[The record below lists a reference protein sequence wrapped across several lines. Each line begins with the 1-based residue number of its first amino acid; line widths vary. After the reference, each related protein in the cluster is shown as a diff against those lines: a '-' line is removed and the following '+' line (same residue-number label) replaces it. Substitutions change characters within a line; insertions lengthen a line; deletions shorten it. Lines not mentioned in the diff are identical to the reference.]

1 MQEVDQIHLNFNE
14 GNLSALN
21 FILAFIMFGVA
32 LEIKTDDFIRL
43 VRSPKI
49 ALVGLASQFV
59 ILPAATCALVYVI
72 QPAPSIALGMIMV
85 AACPGGNISNFI
97 TYLAKGNTALS
108 VSLTAVGT
116 VLAIVMT
123 PFNLSFWGGL
133 YSPVASILHE
143 VSLDALEVL
152 ETILWIAG
160 LPLLAGMFVGRH
172 WPVFAALISRFIKP
186 FSIVIFLG
194 FVAMAFAN
202 NVDIFTRYIHLVL
215 VVVFFHNA
223 VALASGFYAAR
234 IFGLEF
240 RDQKT
245 VAIETG
251 IQNSGLGLL
260 LIFSFF
266 GGLGGAALV
275 AAWWGIWHI
284 ISGMLIATFW
294 GRTVTATQTS

>member
-133 YSPVASILHE
+133 YPPVAAILHE

-152 ETILWIAG
+152 ETILLIAG

-172 WPVFAALISRFIKP
+172 WPAFAALISRFIKP

-194 FVAMAFAN
+194 FVAMAFTN

-215 VVVFFHNA
+215 VVVFLHNA

-284 ISGMLIATFW
+284 ISGMFIATFW

>member
-72 QPAPSIALGMIMV
+72 QPTPSIALGMIMV

-133 YSPVASILHE
+133 YPPVAAILHE

-152 ETILWIAG
+152 ETILLIAG

-172 WPVFAALISRFIKP
+172 WPAFAALISRFIKP

>member
-14 GNLSALN
+14 GNLNALN

-133 YSPVASILHE
+133 YPPVAAILHE

-152 ETILWIAG
+152 ETILLIAG

-172 WPVFAALISRFIKP
+172 WPAFAALISRFIKP

-194 FVAMAFAN
+194 FVAMAFTN

-215 VVVFFHNA
+215 VVVFLHNA

>member
-133 YSPVASILHE
+133 HPPVAAILHE

-152 ETILWIAG
+152 ETILLIAG

-172 WPVFAALISRFIKP
+172 WPAFAALISRFIKP

>member
-32 LEIKTDDFIRL
+32 LEIRADDFSRL
-43 VRSPKI
+43 IKSPRI
-49 ALVGLASQFV
+49 ALVGLASQFL
-59 ILPAATCALVYVI
+59 ILPAATCALVAI
-72 QPAPSIALGMIMV
+72 LQPSPSIALGMIMV

-133 YSPVASILHE
+133 YPPVAAILQE
-143 VSLDALEVL
+143 VSLDAIEVL
-152 ETILWIAG
+152 ETILLIAG
-160 LPLLAGMFVGRH
+160 LPLLAGMFVGRR
-172 WPVFAALISRFIKP
+172 WPVFAARISKFIKP

-202 NVDIFTRYIHLVL
+202 NVAIFTKYIHLVL
-215 VVVFFHNA
+215 IVVFLHNA
-223 VALASGFYAAR
+223 VALASGFYAAKL
-234 IFGLEF
+234 FSLEF

-245 VAIETG
+245 IAIETG

-294 GRTVTATQTS
+294 GRAVPATQTT

>member
-32 LEIKTDDFIRL
+32 LEIKTHDFIRL

-152 ETILWIAG
+152 ETILLIAG

-172 WPVFAALISRFIKP
+172 WPAFAALISRFIKP

-266 GGLGGAALV
+266 GGMGGAALV

>member
-133 YSPVASILHE
+133 YSPVAAILHE

-152 ETILWIAG
+152 ETILLIAG

-172 WPVFAALISRFIKP
+172 WPAFAVLISRFIKP

-223 VALASGFYAAR
+223 VALVSGFYAAR

>member
-32 LEIKTDDFIRL
+32 LEIKAEDFIRL
-43 VRSPKI
+43 VRTPKI
-49 ALVGLASQFV
+49 ALVGLASQFL
-59 ILPAATCALVYVI
+59 ILPAATCALVYI
-72 QPAPSIALGMIMV
+72 LQPAPSIALGMIMV

-133 YSPVASILHE
+133 YPPVASILHE
-143 VSLDALEVL
+143 VSLDAMEVL
-152 ETILWIAG
+152 ETILLIAG
-160 LPLLAGMFVGRH
+160 LPLMAGMFVGRR
-172 WPVFAALISRFIKP
+172 WSGFAAIISRFIKP

-202 NVDIFTRYIHLVL
+202 NVDIFTGYIHLVL
-215 VVVFFHNA
+215 IVVFFHNA
-223 VALASGFYAAR
+223 VALACGFYAAR

-245 VAIETG
+245 IAIETG

-294 GRTVTATQTS
+294 GRTVTATQTT

>member
-43 VRSPKI
+43 VKSPKI

-59 ILPAATCALVYVI
+59 ILPAATCALVYI
-72 QPAPSIALGMIMV
+72 LQPAPSIALGMIMV

-133 YSPVASILHE
+133 YPPVASILHE
-143 VSLDALEVL
+143 VSLDAMEVL
-152 ETILWIAG
+152 ETILLIAG

-172 WPVFAALISRFIKP
+172 WPTFAAFISRFIKP

-194 FVAMAFAN
+194 FVAMAFTN

-234 IFGLEF
+234 IFGLAF

-294 GRTVTATQTS
+294 GRTVTATQTT

>member
-72 QPAPSIALGMIMV
+72 QPTPSIALGMIMV

-133 YSPVASILHE
+133 YPPVAAILHE

-152 ETILWIAG
+152 ETILLIAG

-172 WPVFAALISRFIKP
+172 WPAFAALISRFIKP

-194 FVAMAFAN
+194 FVAMAFTN

>member
-32 LEIKTDDFIRL
+32 LEIKADDFIRL

-59 ILPAATCALVYVI
+59 ILPAATCALVYII

-143 VSLDALEVL
+143 VSLDAFEVL
-152 ETILWIAG
+152 ETILLIAG

-172 WPVFAALISRFIKP
+172 WSAFAALISRFIKP

-194 FVAMAFAN
+194 FVAMAFTN